1 MQYMNKTFYNLK
13 TASNR
18 EDKLKER
25 LNYDSVILPGL
36 EVKPLNQNKIY
47 NLFYIPTMKT
57 IDLIS
62 NISKNDVILMQLY
75 NNLPKVAQD
84 KFVIDMLTSELHST
98 NLLEGVRSSKE
109 ELVFTAK
116 EVLEK
121 KSETREDLRLF
132 NVINSYIQLQS
143 GNLSRPKDV
152 RGIRKIY
159 DEITVD
165 GVKEED
171 LPDGKFFR
179 KEEAYVYTSNIQE
192 IHRGI
197 TSSSGTEEYIIL
209 VMNNLL
215 NFLNNDLKCNE
226 LVKNAIFHYYF
237 GYIHPF
243 YDGNGRTARFI
254 SSIYLKEDYT
264 WLTALS
270 LSQGSNDNR
279 SLYLK
284 AFNSTNQVSMQ
295 GELNLFVDSFL
306 EVLNNGQNILKDNLQ
321 TKIILLEGAIDKI
334 ESDSNLIGDK
344 DSIEIMKIA
353 IELHLFGLFD
363 DYVDVELLANQN
375 IFKYTNQTIRKK
387 LNKLYEI
394 KLLDK
399 ISKNPVRYIL
409 NPDYL
414 EQ

>member
-1 MQYMNKTFYNLK
+1 MQYMNKVFYNLK
-13 TASNR
+13 SASNR

-62 NISKNDVILMQLY
+62 KISKDDVILMQLY

-179 KEEAYVYTSNIQE
+179 KEEAYVYTSNIEE
-192 IHRGI
+192 IHRGM
-197 TSSSGTEEYIIL
+197 TSSFGTEEYIIL

-321 TKIILLEGAIDKI
+321 TKTVLLEVAIDKI
-334 ESDSNLIGDK
+334 EIDSHLTEDK

-363 DYVDVELLANQN
+363 DYIDIELLKNQN

>member
-1 MQYMNKTFYNLK
+1 MQYMNKIFYNLK
-13 TASNR
+13 SPSNR

-25 LNYDSVILPGL
+25 LNYDSIILPKL
-36 EVKPLNQNKIY
+36 EVKPLNQNKVY

-62 NISKNDVILMQLY
+62 NISKDDVILMQLY

-121 KSETREDLRLF
+121 KSDTREDLRLF

-143 GNLSRPKDV
+143 GNLSRPKDIKD
-152 RGIRKIY
+152 IRKIY

-171 LPDGKFFR
+171 LPDGRFFR
-179 KEEAYVYTSNIQE
+179 KEEAYVYTSSIEE

-197 TSSSGTEEYIIL
+197 TSGSGTEEYIIV

-215 NFLNNDLKCNE
+215 NFLNNDFKCNE

-254 SSIYLKEDYT
+254 SSIYLKEDYS

-321 TKIILLEGAIDKI
+321 TKTILLERAIDKI
-334 ESDSNLIGDK
+334 ESDYHLKEDN

-363 DYVDVELLANQN
+363 DYIDIELLKKQN

-409 NPDYL
+409 NPNYL
-414 EQ
+414 ER

>member
-13 TASNR
+13 SASNR

-36 EVKPLNQNKIY
+36 EIKPLNQNKTY

-62 NISKNDVILMQLY
+62 NISKDDVILMQLY

-121 KSETREDLRLF
+121 KSETSEDLRLF

-152 RGIRKIY
+152 KGIRKIY

-165 GVKEED
+165 GLKEED

-179 KEEAYVYTSNIQE
+179 KEEAYVYTSNIEE

-321 TKIILLEGAIDKI
+321 TKTILLEGAIDKI
-334 ESDSNLIGDK
+334 ESDSHLAEDK

-363 DYVDVELLANQN
+363 DYIDIELLKNQN

-399 ISKNPVRYIL
+399 TSKNPVRYIL

>member
-1 MQYMNKTFYNLK
+1 MQYMNKIFYNLK
-13 TASNR
+13 TSSNR

-25 LNYDSVILPGL
+25 LNYDSIILPGL
-36 EVKPLNQNKIY
+36 DIKPLEQNKTY
-47 NLFYIPTMKT
+47 SLFYIPTMKT

-62 NISKNDVILMQLY
+62 KISKDDVFLMQLY
-75 NNLPKVAQD
+75 DSLPKLAQD
-84 KFVIDMLTSELHST
+84 KFLIDILSSELHST

-116 EVLEK
+116 ELLEK
-121 KSETREDLRLF
+121 KSNTQKDLRLF

-143 GNLSRPKDV
+143 GHLSRPKDLKD
-152 RGIRKIY
+152 IRRIY

-165 GVKEED
+165 GVEEEN
-171 LPDGKFFR
+171 LPDGRFFR
-179 KEEAYVYTSNIQE
+179 KEEAYVYTSNIEE

-197 TSSSGTEEYIIL
+197 TSSSGTEKYIII

-295 GELNLFVDSFL
+295 GELNFFVDSFL

-321 TKIILLEGAIDKI
+321 TKTILLEGAIDKI
-334 ESDSNLIGDK
+334 ESDSHLAEDK

-363 DYVDVELLANQN
+363 DYIDIELLKNQN

-399 ISKNPVRYIL
+399 TSKNPVRYIL